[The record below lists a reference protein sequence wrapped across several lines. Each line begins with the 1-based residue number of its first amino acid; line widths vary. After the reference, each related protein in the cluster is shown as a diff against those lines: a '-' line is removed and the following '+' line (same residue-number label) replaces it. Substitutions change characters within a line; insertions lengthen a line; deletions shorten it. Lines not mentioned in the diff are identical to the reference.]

1 MEKIM
6 TKEFKMEDLEEN
18 LLLDLHTKYPN
29 TIDDNARLLVGEL
42 GYEKGKAH
50 GCIYSGK
57 VQIINK
63 VKGIRLDFG
72 IWLDVFCEAY
82 STPEVE
88 PNIDTY
94 LTGKYTTLQ
103 KIRLPSPELDLKAVV
118 LLNITEPE
126 NVFKVEPSEQR
137 YFDAYWHVFDTT
149 KGSYV
154 LSKEGWFGTW
164 LYDERLGMRPANDND
179 WIDIGDGKRQIK
191 SGLEIATSFEIGKD
205 PVKDFLRQKYY
216 EKINPEIYVEL

>member
-1 MEKIM
+1 M
-6 TKEFKMEDLEEN
+6 TKEFKMENLEEN

-29 TIDDNARLLVGEL
+29 TIDDNAHLFVGEL

-57 VQIINK
+57 AQITNEA
-63 VKGIRLDFG
+63 KGIRLDFS

-103 KIRLPSPELDLKAVV
+103 KIRLPLPELDIKAVV
-118 LLNITEPE
+118 LLNISEPK
-126 NVFKVEPSEQR
+126 NVFKAEPLEQR

-149 KGSYV
+149 NGNYV

-164 LYDERLGMRPANDND
+164 VYDEKLGMRPSNDND
-179 WIDIGDGKRQIK
+179 WIDVGDGKRQIK
-191 SGLEIATSFEIGKD
+191 PGLEIATSFEIGKD
-205 PVKDFLRQKYY
+205 PVKDFLRKKYY
-216 EKINPEIYVEL
+216 EKINPEMYVEL